1 MSNLSIR
8 SLGELLLL
16 FINKRDD
23 FGNKNEE
30 LYNPSIKKILTAINE
45 MPHQLFAAGLQ
56 AMNIYPELRR
66 YFYKEHSYVIPE
78 EFLTTKLGLWI
89 DTRLGTDNNL
99 HGSGRAVEKSGI
111 LL

>member
-45 MPHQLFAAGLQ
+45 MPHQPFCSWPAGHEHLPRVKKVFLQ
-56 AMNIYPELRR
+56 RTLLCDTGRVFNNKTWVMDR
-66 YFYKEHSYVIPE
+66 YTF
-78 EFLTTKLGLWI
+78 G
-89 DTRLGTDNNL
+89 N
-99 HGSGRAVEKSGI
+99 
-111 LL
+111 